1 MFAKRTNWNM
11 TPNRLSEALAAHR
24 AAGKPLL
31 DLTISNPTECGF
43 EYDGEAILE
52 ALRNPAALAYEPN
65 PRGLESARR
74 AVSAYYADREE
85 SVSVEDIFL
94 TTSTSEAYSY
104 VFRTLCDPGD
114 ELLIPSPS
122 YPLLDFL
129 ADIQDV
135 NLVRYPLLYDH
146 GWQIDFHALEQA
158 ITPRTRGV
166 IVVHPNNPTGNYAK
180 SAEMSRLNSICSAR
194 AMAII
199 ADEVFLDFALNGERA
214 ASFAANRE
222 ALTFTLSGLSKI
234 SGLPQMKAAWLI
246 VGGPE
251 QMKREALARLEVIAD
266 TYLSVNMPVQLA
278 MPRFLEQRHA
288 FQKQV
293 ISRARRNLAELDHQL
308 ATQKVCSRLQAEGG
322 WCVAVRVPAT
332 WADEEFAIELLNA
345 HGMCLYP
352 GHFYDFPSDGTL
364 IVSLLT
370 PENVFAEGAKLLL
383 SAR

>member
-1 MFAKRTNWNM
+1 M

-31 DLTISNPTECGF
+31 DLTVSNPTECGF

-52 ALRNPAALAYEPN
+52 ALRNPAALSYEPN
-65 PRGLESARR
+65 PRGLESARG
-74 AVSAYYADREE
+74 AVARYYADRGAI
-85 SVSVEDIFL
+85 VAIEDIFL

-122 YPLLDFL
+122 YPLFDFL

-166 IVVHPNNPTGNYAK
+166 IVVHPNNPTGQYAK
-180 SAEMSRLNSICSAR
+180 SAEMARLNSICSAR
-194 AMAII
+194 EMAII
-199 ADEVFLDFALNGERA
+199 ADEVFLDFALEGERP

-251 QMKREALARLEVIAD
+251 QMKREVLGRLEVIAD
-266 TYLSVNMPVQLA
+266 TYLSVNAPVQLA
-278 MPRFLEQRHA
+278 LPRFLEQRHA

-293 ISRARRNLAELDHQL
+293 MERVRRNLAELDRQL
-308 ATQKVCSRLQAEGG
+308 ASQAACSRLKVEGG
-322 WCVAVRVPAT
+322 WCAVLRVPAT
-332 WADEEFAIELLNA
+332 CSDEDLSLALLREKGISV
-345 HGMCLYP
+345 HP
-352 GHFYDFPSDGTL
+352 GHFYDFTSGKFL
-364 IVSLLT
+364 VVSLLVR
-370 PENVFAEGAKLLL
+370 EVEFSHGISRILALLN
-383 SAR
+383 